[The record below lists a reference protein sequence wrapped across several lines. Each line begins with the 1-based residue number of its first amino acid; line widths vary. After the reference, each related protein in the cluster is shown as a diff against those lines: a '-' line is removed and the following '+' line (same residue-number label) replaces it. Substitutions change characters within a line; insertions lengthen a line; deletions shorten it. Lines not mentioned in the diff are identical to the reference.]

1 MTFGI
6 RLVLL
11 SEKCLYFVYI
21 SRLGILGGTEVFF
34 IAPLAHAI
42 EILTVSI
49 KTYMTEKLRLLPKT
63 LINMC

>member
-21 SRLGILGGTEVFF
+21 SRLSILGGTEVFF
-34 IAPLAHAI
+34 VAPLAHAI

-49 KTYMTEKLRLLPKT
+49 KTYKMEKLRLLMT
-63 LINMC
+63 TFNMC